1 MAVARATVDGEGTRM
16 IADFHFLRPEW
27 LGGFVG
33 AAILFWVVSRRE
45 DVRARW
51 GSIISPHLLDH
62 LIVDRRE
69 HRRLRPVHLT
79 AALMALGSIAAAGPT
94 FERERPPFL
103 QDKAPLAIAIDLSR
117 TMDAIDVSP
126 TRLERAKLKARDLLA
141 LRPGARTA
149 IFAYAGSAHLVL
161 PLTDDT
167 NLIETYVD
175 ALATGLMPVKGKDT
189 ASALSVIE
197 NALAREDTPGT
208 ILFMTDGVEPPAF
221 AALKNHGSKH
231 EIMVLA
237 IGTPE
242 GGPVKTGRDEFL
254 TGVGGQRVISK
265 LDVGA
270 LRNLKVEAGV
280 PVATLTPDDADVQWI
295 ARRAQTHLQQMQTDS
310 EARWN
315 DLGWWFMIPIV
326 LLSAL
331 WFRRGWTIR
340 WASALLLF
348 FALSAHKEASAAEWR
363 FADAW
368 LTADQQGR
376 LAFERGDYAGAA
388 EHFTD
393 PMWRGVA
400 FYRAGR
406 YDEAI
411 DAFARVDSAESYF
424 DQGNAL
430 AKLGKLSAAVA
441 AYQEALKRSPGFNAA
456 KTNLDLV
463 QKLIPAK
470 KKDDQEAQD
479 PNEKPDEIKFDE
491 KGKKGKQGEVEAAQ
505 QTAEM
510 WMRNIQTTPAQLL
523 RRKFAIEAAEP
534 KR

>member
-1 MAVARATVDGEGTRM
+1 M

-27 LGGFVG
+27 LWGLVA

-69 HRRLRPVHLT
+69 YRRLRPVHLT

-103 QDKAPLAIAIDLSR
+103 QDKAPLAIAIDLSQ

-126 TRLERAKLKARDLLA
+126 TRLERVKLKVRDLLA

-149 IFAYAGSAHLVL
+149 IFVYAGSAHLVL

-175 ALATGLMPVKGKDT
+175 SLATGLMPVKGKDT
-189 ASALSVIE
+189 ARALAVVE
-197 NALAREDTPGT
+197 NALASEDTPGT
-208 ILFMTDGVEPPAF
+208 ILFMTDGVEPRAF
-221 AALKNHGSKH
+221 DALKNHGSKD

-237 IGTPE
+237 VGTPE
-242 GGPVKTGRDEFL
+242 GAPVKTGKDEFL
-254 TGVGGQRVISK
+254 TGVSGQRVISK

-270 LRNLKVEAGV
+270 LHKLKAETHVQ
-280 PVATLTPDDADVQWI
+280 VATTTLDDADVQWI
-295 ARRAQTHLQQMQTDS
+295 ARRAQTHLQLMLTDS

-315 DLGWWFMIPIV
+315 DLGWWLTIPIV

-348 FALSAHKEASAAEWR
+348 FALSASHEASAAEWQ

-368 LTADQQGR
+368 LTLDQQGR
-376 LAFERGDYAGAA
+376 VAYEHGDYAGAA
-388 EHFTD
+388 QRFSD

-400 FYRAGR
+400 LYRAGR
-406 YDEAI
+406 YDDAI
-411 DAFARVDSAESYF
+411 DAFARVDTAESYF

-441 AYQEALKRSPGFNAA
+441 AYQEALKRKPDFSAA
-456 KTNLDLV
+456 KANLDLV

-470 KKDDQEAQD
+470 KKKDDEEAQD
-479 PNEKPDEIKFDE
+479 PNEKPDQIKFDE

-505 QTAEM
+505 QTSEM

-523 RRKFAIEAAEP
+523 RRKFAIEAEERN
-534 KR
+534 K

>member
-1 MAVARATVDGEGTRM
+1 M
-16 IADFHFLRPEW
+16 ITDFHFLRPEW
-27 LGGFVG
+27 LWGFVG
-33 AAILFWVVSRRE
+33 AVALFWIVSRRE

-51 GSIISPHLLDH
+51 GSIISPHLLDN
-62 LIVDRRE
+62 LIVDRRD

-94 FERERPPFL
+94 WERERPPFL
-103 QDKAPLAIAIDLSR
+103 QDKAPLAIAIDLSQ

-126 TRLERAKLKARDLLA
+126 TRLERAKLKLRDLLA

-167 NLIETYVD
+167 NLIATYVD
-175 ALATGLMPVKGKDT
+175 SLATGLMPVNGKDT
-189 ASALSVIE
+189 ARALAVIE
-197 NALAREDTPGT
+197 NALASEDTPGT
-208 ILFMTDGVEPPAF
+208 ILFITDGVEPDAF
-221 AALKNHGSKH
+221 GALKKHGSKD

-242 GGPVKTGRDEFL
+242 GGPVRTGRDEFL
-254 TGVGGQRVISK
+254 TGAAGQRVVSK

-270 LRNLKVEAGV
+270 LRNLKAEANV
-280 PVATLTPDDADVQWI
+280 QVATVTRDDADVQWI
-295 ARRAQTHLQQMQTDS
+295 ARRAQTHLQQKQTDS
-310 EARWN
+310 QVRWN
-315 DLGWWFMIPIV
+315 DLGWWLMIPIA

-340 WASALLLF
+340 WTSVLPLF
-348 FALSAHKEASAAEWR
+348 FALSAHNQAHAAEWR
-363 FADAW
+363 FADVW
-368 LTADQQGR
+368 LTPDQQGR
-376 LAFERGDYAGAA
+376 VAYERSDYAGAA
-388 EHFTD
+388 QRFSD

-441 AYQEALKRSPGFNAA
+441 AYQEALKRNPGFSAA

-479 PNEKPDEIKFDE
+479 PNEKADEIKFDE
-491 KGKKGKQGEVEAAQ
+491 KGKRGKQGEVEAAQ
-505 QTAEM
+505 QTADM

-523 RRKFAIEAAEP
+523 RRKFAIEAEEP
-534 KR
+534 HR